1 MRLDFQPAPR
11 KPDFWDR
18 WKNPILVMT
27 IGLIAIVFGV
37 FIHNPAGE
45 HIANI
50 GTYVLAAGIV
60 VWILRLRHS

>member
-1 MRLDFQPAPR
+1 MKLDLQSASR
-11 KPDFWDR
+11 KPDFW

-27 IGLIAIVFGV
+27 LGLIAIVFGV
-37 FIHNPAGE
+37 FVHNPAGE

-60 VWILRLRHS
+60 VWILRLRRS